1 MSEFLSLLGIGAT
14 AFVATNI
21 DDIFILMIFFSG
33 HRFHVHDVVSGQYL
47 GISVLIAI
55 SAVGSIIA
63 TVIPLYIIGLMGFV
77 PIAIGIIR
85 LIRLKIGEAVPEQI
99 TEPTNRSYW
108 SFLVVA
114 AVTFSNGGDN
124 IGV

>member
-33 HRFHVHDVVSGQYL
+33 HRFHFHDVVSGQYL
-47 GISVLIAI
+47 GIGVLIAI

-85 LIRLKIGEAVPEQI
+85 LIRLKTGEAVPEQI
-99 TEPTNRSYW
+99 TEPTNRLYW